1 MRLICPNC
9 GAQYEVPED
18 VIPDEGRDVQ
28 CSNCGD
34 TWYQLSARMLA
45 QSGAAAVAEAEPAPE
60 PEAEEG
66 ALTEE
71 APAELRSVERDH
83 WPEDPGEWDQPEEPS
98 ARWHEDPESPALSA
112 QEASLAEAEAAEAEP
127 EDAAEDAFDADMN
140 EGMDDESEPEE
151 DPLPPPQVEEPVK
164 RRLDPDV
171 SRVLRE
177 EAMRESALRS
187 GRQESLETQ
196 TELGLEDPVEDEK
209 TRRNRQAQERMARM
223 RGEPAGVAAVAAA
236 ASHPEARAVEMPSR
250 RGLLPD
256 IEEVNPKFATGS
268 GQSASRPQEE
278 ASLPPRRSGFSR
290 GFLTVVLLMLL
301 AILVYAKAPM
311 IAAKLPQSDPY
322 LSTYVAMV
330 DQARLWLDAQAKAL
344 ATE

>member
-60 PEAEEG
+60 PEPAPSRVPEAEE
-66 ALTEE
+66 E
-71 APAELRSVERDH
+71 AAAEQRPVETDH
-83 WPEDPGEWDQPEEPS
+83 WPQDPGEWEQPEEAS
-98 ARWHEDPESPALSA
+98 TRWHEDPESPALAA
-112 QEASLAEAEAAEAEP
+112 QEAELAEAAEAEP
-127 EDAAEDAFDADMN
+127 EPEDEAEDEFDEDM
-140 EGMDDESEPEE
+140 DE
-151 DPLPPPQVEEPVK
+151 DPEREDAPAPAPQVEEPVK

-177 EAMRESALRS
+177 EAMRETALRS

-209 TRRNRQAQERMARM
+209 ARRSRQAQERMARM
-223 RGEPAGVAAVAAA
+223 RGEPAGVATVAAA
-236 ASHPEARAVEMPSR
+236 ATRPEARAVEMPSR

-256 IEEVNPKFATGS
+256 IEEVNPKLATGS
-268 GQSASRPQEE
+268 RQSAPRPQEE
-278 ASLPPRRSGFSR
+278 ASLPRRRSGFSR

-344 ATE
+344 AAE